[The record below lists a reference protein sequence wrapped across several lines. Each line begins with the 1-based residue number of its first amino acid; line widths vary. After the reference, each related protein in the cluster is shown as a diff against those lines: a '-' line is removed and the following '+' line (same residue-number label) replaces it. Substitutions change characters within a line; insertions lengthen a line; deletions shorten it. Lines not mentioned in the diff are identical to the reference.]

1 MQNKI
6 PESYFIYQEF
16 IRTLAQQKGKLN
28 NVYLSK
34 INEMSQKLLKL
45 RARFFQQNEIIRG
58 VNRRI
63 KNLDEK
69 LK

>member
-16 IRTLAQQKGKLN
+16 IRTISQQKGKLN

-45 RARFFQQNEIIRG
+45 KARFFQQNKIING